1 MTPIRRMS
9 VYSALVVLFVTTLS
23 FSLNNNQ
30 NYRAQGLN
38 ISISGTSTLHDW
50 TLKSDKGKCDVNFV
64 MTGDKP
70 TGISALS
77 FTIPVETL
85 KSGKSAMDKNTYKAM
100 KADEHK
106 NVSFALVSGKVIQKD
121 AVTYQIL
128 TIGKMTIAGTTRQMD
143 LLATATYNPTDKS
156 FTVSGSE
163 KMKMTDF
170 NVTPPTVMFGS
181 IKTGND
187 ITISFSSKFIK

>member
-1 MTPIRRMS
+1 MTPIRRLS
-9 VYSALVVLFVTTLS
+9 VYAALVAVFVTTLS

-30 NYRAQGLN
+30 NYRAQGLT
-38 ISISGTSTLHDW
+38 IAISGTSTLHDW
-50 TLKSDKGKCDVNFV
+50 TLKSDKGKCEVNFV

-70 TGISALS
+70 TGIAALS

-100 KADEHK
+100 NADEHK
-106 NVSFALVSGKVIQKD
+106 NVSFTLVSGTVTQKD
-121 AVTYQIL
+121 ATTYQIV
-128 TIGKMTIAGTTRQMD
+128 TIGRMTIAGTTRQMD
-143 LLATATYNPTDKS
+143 LLATAKYNPADKS
-156 FTVSGSE
+156 FTVTGSE

-187 ITISFSSKFIK
+187 ITIAFSSKFIK